1 MDNEKIKKLNHLK
14 AQIAHMC
21 LESGKRKS
29 VIVGL
34 CKDGYFYV
42 DGKKTLYKI
51 GKNYQ
56 LERESINIT
65 PKKKK

>member
-1 MDNEKIKKLNHLK
+1 MDNEKIRKLKHLK
-14 AQIAHMC
+14 VQIANMY

-29 VIVGL
+29 VMVAL

-51 GKNYQ
+51 GKNYE

-65 PKKKK
+65 LKKKK